1 MKWEQNMHLE
11 DQVPNGRC
19 SQPWRRPPLRVALML
34 QPGSGAATIPF
45 FGTLMPLLYQEVELL
60 SPPLSPGWPCEHAD

>member
-1 MKWEQNMHLE
+1 MHLE

-19 SQPWRRPPLRVALML
+19 SQPWRRPPLWVALML
-34 QPGSGAATIPF
+34 QPGSGAATVPF

-60 SPPLSPGWPCEHAD
+60 SPP

>member
-11 DQVPNGRC
+11 EQVPNSRC

-34 QPGSGAATIPF
+34 QPGSGAATVPF
-45 FGTLMPLLYQEVELL
+45 FGTLMPLLSRGGAPFP
-60 SPPLSPGWPCEHAD
+60 SPESRLAREHAD